1 VGCGR
6 AARGWFLSV
15 LLASTAGGLAD
26 AITTAPATPAA
37 PAVAAFPVALSATNP
52 AAILAIMERVADW
65 QLAHPSRHR
74 PTDWTE
80 GAKCAGFMA
89 LAGVSENPKY
99 RDAMLAM
106 GNSNAWQLGPRS
118 YDADDHVIGQTYA
131 ELYLQKKD
139 PRMIAPM
146 RRGFDEV
153 LAHPAQF
160 PSLEFSQRKIGN
172 VWSWCDSLF
181 MAPPAWIRLWSA
193 TGNRAYLDF
202 AVDRW
207 WITSDYLYDRD
218 EHLYFRD
225 SSYFS
230 KREANGQKVFWARG
244 NGWVMGGLVRMLQY
258 LPADHP
264 VRPRFERQFREMA
277 DRLISLQQD
286 DGFWRASLLDPASY
300 PAKEESGTG
309 FYCYALAWG
318 VNHGLVDRA
327 AGLPAVLKAWQA
339 LGSCVLPDGRLI
351 HVQPVGADPKKFDEN
366 STEPYGVGAFL
377 LAGSEVFR
385 LGEPAARTPAVR

>member
-1 VGCGR
+1 MPR
-6 AARGWFLSV
+6 NFLT
-15 LLASTAGGLAD
+15 LLVIGLTSTV
-26 AITTAPATPAA
+26 AA
-37 PAVAAFPVALSATNP
+37 PASEGPPPAGVLAT
-52 AAILAIMERVADW
+52 MERVADW
-65 QLAHPSRHR
+65 QLAHPAKE
-74 PTDWTE
+74 PTNGWVQ
-80 GAKCAGFMA
+80 AAGYTGMMA
-89 LAGVSENPKY
+89 LADLSASP
-99 RDAMLAM
+99 RFHDAMMKMAAA
-106 GNSNAWQLGPRS
+106 NEWRPAPRV
-118 YDADDHVIGQTYA
+118 YHADDHCVSQTYLA
-131 ELYLQKKD
+131 LYLRHRD
-139 PRMIAPM
+139 PAMIAPTVA
-146 RRGFDEV
+146 RFDAI
-153 LAHPAQF
+153 LAHPKDNTLDF
-160 PSLEFSQRKIGN
+160 DVKKNPDRLDR
-172 VWSWCDSLF
+172 WSWCDSLF